1 MFVCDLAFV
10 KTVEQDT
17 STYIYANTTHTHTRT
32 HTHTLSVKKA
42 VSERISSQVST
53 VVLSGRW
60 NVRREL

>member
-1 MFVCDLAFV
+1 MYNVILLLL
-10 KTVEQDT
+10 KQLNRIHPH
-17 STYIYANTTHTHTRT
+17 IYMQIPHTHIHAHTHTH
-32 HTHTLSVKKA
+32 SVKKA